1 MIYFDNAATSGTK
14 PKEVINAVENALKN
28 YSANAGRSGHQASV
42 KTAEAVF
49 ETRKTAADFFG
60 CEEPENVIFTASC
73 THSINCVI
81 KGVLKR
87 GDHVIISSLEHNAV
101 VRPLKK
107 TGLRF
112 DIAPVSLESDEETVE
127 NFKKRIRPDT
137 RLIFCTAASNVIGRK
152 LPIEKLGALCRS
164 RGILFAVDAAQGA
177 GVMPINMQ
185 KMNID
190 YLCVAPHKGLYAP
203 MGIGLLLC
211 RKPIEK
217 TLIEGGTGTKS
228 LELSQPQEMPEKHES
243 GTLNIPG
250 IFGVK
255 AGMDF
260 VKKTTLDRIYT
271 HEMNLVGFIYE
282 KLEKMPETELYTPKM
297 KMGEF
302 LPVLSFN
309 IRGRS
314 SEQTAEFLSENSV
327 AVRGGFHCSPLA
339 HAMLGTLDRG
349 TVRVSVGAFNSKNEA
364 ERFINIINNINFNK
378 NIKKTY

>member
-14 PKEVINAVENALKN
+14 PKEVVDAVATALKN

-49 ETRKTAADFFG
+49 EARRTVAEFFG
-60 CEEPENVIFTASC
+60 CEKIENVIFTASC
-73 THSINCVI
+73 THSINYVI
-81 KGVLKR
+81 KGVLRR

-112 DIAPVSLESDEETVE
+112 DIAPVSLKNDDETVA
-127 NFKKRIRPDT
+127 NFEKRIRPDT
-137 RLIFCTAASNVIGRK
+137 RLIFCTSASNVIGKR
-152 LPIEKLGALCRS
+152 LPLEKIGALCRS
-164 RGILFAVDAAQGA
+164 KGILFAVDAAQGA

-203 MGIGLLLC
+203 MGTGILIL

-228 LELSQPQEMPEKHES
+228 LELAQPQEMPEKFES

-255 AGMDF
+255 AGIDF
-260 VKKTTLDRIYT
+260 VKKTTMDKIYT
-271 HEMNLVGFIYE
+271 HEMNLVNFIYNH
-282 KLEKMPETELYTPKM
+282 LEKMPYCELYTPKM
-297 KMGEF
+297 EKGHF

-309 IRGRS
+309 IKGKN
-314 SEQTAEFLSENSV
+314 SEETAAVLAENSV

-339 HAMLGTLDRG
+339 HAMIGTLDKG
-349 TVRVSVGAFNSKNEA
+349 TVRVSVSAFNSKNEA
-364 ERFINIINNINFNK
+364 ERFINIINNIKFNK
-378 NIKKTY
+378 KY